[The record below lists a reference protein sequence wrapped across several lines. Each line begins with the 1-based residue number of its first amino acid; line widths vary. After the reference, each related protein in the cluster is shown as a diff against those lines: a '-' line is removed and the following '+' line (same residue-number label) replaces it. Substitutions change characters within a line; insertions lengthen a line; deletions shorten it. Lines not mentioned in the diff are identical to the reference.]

1 MTMQCAKCVKPQP
14 PTEHGGIRPYPPAPQ
29 TATPQALKENSTAT
43 GRRSRAGERRKE
55 KRMEEIKSRTTLERY
70 MPEKRPTPNTP
81 TGDKGNRQRSSLV
94 HAVLVGA
101 LRGHGWGRDAR
112 RRSDVVHVA
121 DEGLRVES
129 EGFAHETCDSVEK
142 VSIWWQEAGW
152 EIRGTHPHTTT
163 SSRMEL
169 HSCATTELSCE
180 L

>member
-14 PTEHGGIRPYPPAPQ
+14 PTEHGGIRPYPPAPPDRDPSSSQ
-29 TATPQALKENSTAT
+29 GKLDRHGTTVP
-43 GRRSRAGERRKE
+43 RRRE
-55 KRMEEIKSRTTLERY
+55 KQGKTNGGIKSRTTLERY